1 MSRAAT
7 SLTKTTEWLLE
18 ADCQEIRTSIET
30 TTEQAQ
36 TAEESGSFWPTHF
49 SSEIVLNSQMKRANM
64 TIGMTRT
71 TTFGDWLLKRP
82 ISKIKF
88 LVSESSRHAMKTW
101 RVEHDKKFISGSRQ
115 YLPASAIDGAAIAF
129 GLETLLPLNIPAK
142 SPLMYCKSAHELR
155 QNQIKL
161 NGRIYSC
168 ENGGVLSAECDE
180 RDSCDGNGSI
190 CNNNSA
196 INEISCINGTLYS
209 RVEMFCNESDAHNHG
224 GLIRCFIG
232 QLPNDT
238 TSFIPTIRPAV
249 RQSGG
254 QSGFAK
260 FANFFLDLVGLA
272 SDEEETTEKTTQ
284 SKWIPKALEIPA
296 APITTPEPHI
306 YLVKS
311 NDNTA
316 TWHYYRSLSDIYLRS
331 EKLKVPMSS
340 FERNNVRTFTI
351 TEYNRMKENGEVVDF

>member
-1 MSRAAT
+1 MA
-7 SLTKTTEWLLE
+7 
-18 ADCQEIRTSIET
+18 
-30 TTEQAQ
+30 
-36 TAEESGSFWPTHF
+36 
-49 SSEIVLNSQMKRANM
+49 
-64 TIGMTRT
+64 
-71 TTFGDWLLKRP
+71 
-82 ISKIKF
+82 
-88 LVSESSRHAMKTW
+88 

-115 YLPASAIDGAAIAF
+115 NLPASAIDGAAIAF

-168 ENGGVLSAECDE
+168 KNGGVLSAECDE
-180 RDSCDGNGSI
+180 RDSCDGNASI
-190 CNNNSA
+190 CNNDSG

-209 RVEMFCNESDAHNHG
+209 RVEMFCNQSDTHNHG
-224 GLIRCFIG
+224 SGGDNGLLRCFIG
-232 QLPNDT
+232 QLPSDT

-249 RQSGG
+249 LQTGG
-254 QSGFAK
+254 QSSFAK

-272 SDEEETTEKTTQ
+272 SEEQEEAVEVMTTR
-284 SKWIPKALEIPA
+284 SNWVPKPLEIPA